1 MKFNLTKANQELLVK
16 VIISIIIVGIV
27 YIPTNNNFNAKI
39 NDLISDKINLFLV
52 ICLVGLVGYLD
63 IRIGIMLVLL
73 VLVLIVKNKNF
84 EGFQNNN
91 QENIQDRIA
100 KIIDGVE
107 KNKDNK
113 QIVSGLHELSGI
125 LAQKSNNNKE
135 LNGEKEP
142 IMPPMS
148 QMPPKMP
155 PMSEMPP
162 TLTTQM
168 PPMPPMPPTTT
179 MPPTSTTQMPPM
191 PPTTTTTSV
200 DTSADTS
207 TDTSADTSADTSV
220 DTSADTS
227 ADTSVDTSADT
238 STDTSV
244 DTSADTSEDTS
255 ADTTTT
261 SNDSFQNTAEQEQED
276 RVVAYCRGFTQ
287 ELCPPECSP
296 LDCQPDPNEDDVIEN
311 FPRSS
316 VPVNPKR
323 KITEGFTS
331 SCANVSGNLQTQT
344 VFSDRVDLDIQGC
357 RLDNRKSDLN
367 HTNFGPPLAS
377 CESFN
382 KETFDN
388 VGTYFYPL
396 N

>member
-16 VIISIIIVGIV
+16 VVIGIIIVGIV
-27 YIPTNNNFNAKI
+27 YIPTNNKFNSKI
-39 NDLISDKINLFLV
+39 NDLISDKTNLFLV

-63 IRIGIMLVLL
+63 IKVGIMLVLF

-84 EGFQNNN
+84 EGFQN
-91 QENIQDRIA
+91 E
-100 KIIDGVE
+100 E
-107 KNKDNK
+107 KNNAQNRISSIITDVKMNKDK
-113 QIVSGLHELSGI
+113 KEIVSELLELSGSLI
-125 LAQKSNNNKE
+125 QESNNNK
-135 LNGEKEP
+135 
-142 IMPPMS
+142 
-148 QMPPKMP
+148 Q
-155 PMSEMPP
+155 SEEEES
-162 TLTTQM
+162 
-168 PPMPPMPPTTT
+168 TTT
-179 MPPTSTTQMPPM
+179 MPPNPQTTLM
-191 PPTTTTTSV
+191 PPTTPSTTIQPSSETSAMPPDNLNVEMPPTTPSTTIQPSSETSAMPPDNLNVAMPTSSTPSGPTNTTSTTSTTSV
-200 DTSADTS
+200 A
-207 TDTSADTSADTSV
+207 
-220 DTSADTS
+220 
-227 ADTSVDTSADT
+227 
-238 STDTSV
+238 
-244 DTSADTSEDTS
+244 
-255 ADTTTT
+255 
-261 SNDSFQNTAEQEQED
+261 SNDSFQNTIEQEQED

-344 VFSDRVDLDIQGC
+344 VLSDRVDLDIQGC
-357 RLDNRKSDLN
+357 RLDNRRSDLN
-367 HTNFGPPLAS
+367 YTNFGPPLAS